1 MVVTVYVNPERGE
14 ALSEKQFE
22 EKVQARVAD
31 ILEDSDER
39 DAYLNDYL
47 EIAGFDCADCF
58 QMSESRREDIRASF
72 KEWLIDDA
80 REYLLDPH
88 FDEYTV
94 EV

>member
-1 MVVTVYVNPERGE
+1 MVVTVYVDPSRGE
-14 ALSEKQFE
+14 AFSKKQFE
-22 EKVQARVAD
+22 EKVQAQVAY

-47 EIAGFDCADCF
+47 EIADFDRADCF

-72 KEWLIDDA
+72 KKWLAVDV
-80 REYLLDPH
+80 RESLLETH

>member
-22 EKVQARVAD
+22 EKVQERVTY
-31 ILEDSDER
+31 ILNDSDER

-47 EIAGFDCADCF
+47 EIADFDRADCF

-72 KEWLIDDA
+72 KEWLTVDV
-80 REYLLDPH
+80 REYLLETH